1 MVHGRPALISFQDV
15 RSAMLMAPGALFA
28 LQEPRVSETH
38 VSRVRYMEH
47 QSAWPVI
54 CKEAVGTARKDTGL
68 SLLLA
73 SKLTGE
79 LNEFEF
85 RNILI

>member
-1 MVHGRPALISFQDV
+1 MVHGRPALISFQGV
-15 RSAMLMAPGALFA
+15 KFATLMAPDALFA

-38 VSRVRYMEH
+38 ANRVKYMEH

-54 CKEAVGTARKDTGL
+54 CKEAVGTVRKDTGL

-73 SKLTGE
+73 SKLIGE
-79 LNEFEF
+79 INEFDLEIF
-85 RNILI
+85 